1 MIDIHTH
8 ILNEVDDG
16 ARSINETY
24 IMIEKAKGAGF
35 TDIICTPHYIEDY
48 YNLDKLAIKKRL
60 DEIQTNIV
68 LHQGNEIYISEFMT
82 DFLEQNKASSLAGS
96 DYVLFE
102 LPMDKNVIYMEDVI
116 YSLFENNYIP
126 IIAHPERYRF
136 VQNNPNFVYDLVEKG
151 VLFQS
156 NYGSIIG
163 QYGQNAQKTLQKL
176 LKAKLIHFLGS
187 DAHREYSAYDN
198 MKKILN
204 ELSKFITYD
213 EINQLTT
220 INPMA
225 ILENRKIDIPT
236 PERIKSS
243 FLKKFF

>member
-176 LKAKLIHFLGS
+176 LKAKLIHFFFFFS
-187 DAHREYSAYDN
+187 HREYSAYDN

>member
-163 QYGQNAQKTLQKL
+163 
-176 LKAKLIHFLGS
+176 
-187 DAHREYSAYDN
+187 
-198 MKKILN
+198 
-204 ELSKFITYD
+204 
-213 EINQLTT
+213 
-220 INPMA
+220 
-225 ILENRKIDIPT
+225 
-236 PERIKSS
+236 
-243 FLKKFF
+243 

>member
-1 MIDIHTH
+1 
-8 ILNEVDDG
+8 
-16 ARSINETY
+16 
-24 IMIEKAKGAGF
+24 
-35 TDIICTPHYIEDY
+35 
-48 YNLDKLAIKKRL
+48 
-60 DEIQTNIV
+60 
-68 LHQGNEIYISEFMT
+68 MT
-82 DFLEQNKASSLAGS
+82 DFLVQNKASSLAGS